1 MSFAVLLH
9 PRAARSL
16 KKLHSSIRS
25 RILESVKELERT
37 PDKGDQMKP
46 SQFRRLRVG
55 DYRVIYE
62 IDMQSKRVIELYME
76 HRKNVYDDFTRLF

>member
-1 MSFAVLLH
+1 M
-9 PRAARSL
+9 
-16 KKLHSSIRS
+16 
-25 RILESVKELERT
+25 KELERT
-37 PDKGDQMKP
+37 PEKGDQMKP

-62 IDMQSKRVIELYME
+62 IDMQSKRVIVLHIG

>member
-37 PDKGDQMKP
+37 PEKGDQMKP

-62 IDMQSKRVIELYME
+62 IDMQSKRVIVLHIG

>member
-1 MSFAVLLH
+1 LSFAVLLH

-62 IDMQSKRVIELYME
+62 IDMQSKRVIVLYMG

>member
-1 MSFAVLLH
+1 M
-9 PRAARSL
+9 
-16 KKLHSSIRS
+16 
-25 RILESVKELERT
+25 KELERT

-62 IDMQSKRVIELYME
+62 IDMQSKRVIVLYMG

>member
-1 MSFAVLLH
+1 M
-9 PRAARSL
+9 
-16 KKLHSSIRS
+16 
-25 RILESVKELERT
+25 KELERT

-62 IDMQSKRVIELYME
+62 IDMQSKRVIELYMG
-76 HRKNVYDDFTRLF
+76 HRNNVYDDFTRLF

>member
-1 MSFAVLLH
+1 LSFAVLLH

-62 IDMQSKRVIELYME
+62 IDMQSKRAIVLYMGQ
-76 HRKNVYDDFTRLF
+76 RKNIYDDFTRLF

>member
-62 IDMQSKRVIELYME
+62 IDMQSKRVIELYMG

>member
-1 MSFAVLLH
+1 M
-9 PRAARSL
+9 
-16 KKLHSSIRS
+16 
-25 RILESVKELERT
+25 ESVKELERT

-62 IDMQSKRVIELYME
+62 IDMQSKRVIVLYMG